1 MFRYKK
7 SVPVSYERQGYIYF
21 SSLLYREMPEKAQRK
36 ILNLC
41 MECGGGDY
49 YRALFEFVTTDANA
63 TYICDDSGR
72 RNIQTGGGH
81 GTGNIIQQPRTIPRL
96 NVNDTMRAR
105 RIIVKYHPGT
115 HRNAGLQ

>member
-63 TYICDDSGR
+63 TYICMKHSLSRSTLERIVRKGATAHR
-72 RNIQTGGGH
+72 RPNTHYLISRV
-81 GTGNIIQQPRTIPRL
+81 RT
-96 NVNDTMRAR
+96 RA
-105 RIIVKYHPGT
+105 
-115 HRNAGLQ
+115 

>member
-21 SSLLYREMPEKAQRK
+21 SSLLYREMPERAQRK

-63 TYICDDSGR
+63 TYICMKHNLSRSTLERIVRKYYEGFPR
-72 RNIQTGGGH
+72 R
-81 GTGNIIQQPRTIPRL
+81 L
-96 NVNDTMRAR
+96 
-105 RIIVKYHPGT
+105 
-115 HRNAGLQ
+115 

>member
-21 SSLLYREMPEKAQRK
+21 SSLLYREMPERAQRK

-63 TYICDDSGR
+63 TYICMKHSLSPVSYTHLAKAPCGAGR
-72 RNIQTGGGH
+72 VTGC
-81 GTGNIIQQPRTIPRL
+81 L
-96 NVNDTMRAR
+96 
-105 RIIVKYHPGT
+105 
-115 HRNAGLQ
+115 

>member
-21 SSLLYREMPEKAQRK
+21 SSLLYREMPERAQQK

-49 YRALFEFVTTDANA
+49 YRALFEFVPTDANA
-63 TYICDDSGR
+63 TYICMKYSLSRSTLERIVR
-72 RNIQTGGGH
+72 RYYERF
-81 GTGNIIQQPRTIPRL
+81 PPRL
-96 NVNDTMRAR
+96 
-105 RIIVKYHPGT
+105 
-115 HRNAGLQ
+115 

>member
-49 YRALFEFVTTDANA
+49 YRALFEFVTTEGDVHLHEAQPLPLDARADRAEVLRGLPAETVTGLRPCVRCRRKGA
-63 TYICDDSGR
+63 TAHR
-72 RNIQTGGGH
+72 RPN
-81 GTGNIIQQPRTIPRL
+81 
-96 NVNDTMRAR
+96 
-105 RIIVKYHPGT
+105 T
-115 HRNAGLQ
+115 H

>member
-49 YRALFEFVTTDANA
+49 YRALFEFVTTDAQPLPLDARADRAEVLRRFPTETVTGLRPCVRCRRKGA
-63 TYICDDSGR
+63 TAHR
-72 RNIQTGGGH
+72 RPNTHYSISRV
-81 GTGNIIQQPRTIPRL
+81 RT
-96 NVNDTMRAR
+96 RA
-105 RIIVKYHPGT
+105 
-115 HRNAGLQ
+115 

>member
-49 YRALFEFVTTDANA
+49 YRALFEFVTTDAKHSLSRS
-63 TYICDDSGR
+63 TLERIVRKYYEGFPR
-72 RNIQTGGGH
+72 R
-81 GTGNIIQQPRTIPRL
+81 L
-96 NVNDTMRAR
+96 
-105 RIIVKYHPGT
+105 
-115 HRNAGLQ
+115 

>member
-63 TYICDDSGR
+63 TYICMRKYYEGFPR
-72 RNIQTGGGH
+72 R
-81 GTGNIIQQPRTIPRL
+81 L
-96 NVNDTMRAR
+96 
-105 RIIVKYHPGT
+105 
-115 HRNAGLQ
+115 